1 MPRTDAQKKADKTY
15 RENHKGDY
23 KLFSTGFKAAE
34 AEHIEAVLKAHNL
47 SKADFIRKAA
57 ARLERGEDL

>member
-1 MPRTDAQKKADKTY
+1 MPRTDAQKRADKTY
-15 RENHKGDY
+15 RESHKGDY

-34 AEHIEAVLKAHNL
+34 AEHIENVLKAHNL
-47 SKADFIRKAA
+47 SKADFVRRGV